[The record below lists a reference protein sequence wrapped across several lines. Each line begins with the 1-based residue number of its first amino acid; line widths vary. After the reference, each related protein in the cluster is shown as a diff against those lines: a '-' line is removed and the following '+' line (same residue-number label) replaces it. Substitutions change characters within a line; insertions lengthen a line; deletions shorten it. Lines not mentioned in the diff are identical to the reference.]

1 MIKRQE
7 PVSNIEKIFD
17 FCERNYKKL
26 KKIFILTFSC
36 IFLLLFFRLSLW
48 AIERYTFN
56 RDLNRTVNQ
65 ISQLVDNVRTTY
77 AVHTTTKTDI
87 MRLMA
92 NSNTLPDFMVKEGK
106 LYNVYGG
113 GIVVSSSAPVME
125 GSASLPTFK
134 IAYQGLKKNVCMA
147 LAYLNWG
154 GEQSGLISEALGY
167 IDENGVDTALRDIEE
182 NQENQYVEVA
192 GREGQ
197 MKLMVLPKRTLL
209 NVAKPGDT
217 LNPPPFSEVLAESGC
232 DCGTRRA
239 CSFALRYY
247 TYLRK

>member
-1 MIKRQE
+1 MIRNQE
-7 PVSNIEKIFD
+7 PESNLEKIFD

-26 KKIFILTFSC
+26 KRIFLLTFTC
-36 IFLLLFFRLSLW
+36 VFLLLFFRLTLW
-48 AIERYTFN
+48 AVERYTFN

-65 ISQLVDNVRTTY
+65 ISQLIDNVRTTY

-92 NSNTLPDFMVKEGK
+92 ASNTMPNFLVKEGK

-113 GIVVSSSAPVME
+113 GIVVSSSAPIVD
-125 GSASLPTFK
+125 GDKSFPTFK
-134 IAYQGLKKNVCMA
+134 IAYQGLKKDVCMA
-147 LAYLNWG
+147 LAYLDWG

-167 IDENGVDTALRDIEE
+167 IDAEGVDTALRDIEDS
-182 NQENQYVEVA
+182 QDDRIIEVA
-192 GREGQ
+192 GKGGEV
-197 MKLMVLPKRTLL
+197 KLVMLPKQMLH
-209 NVAKPGDT
+209 NVAKVGDT
-217 LNPPPFSEVLAESGC
+217 LNPPPFTEILADSGC
-232 DCGTRRA
+232 DCGNRRA